1 MRCPGLPLCG
11 LLWLGLP
18 LLYGRPVKIDKVK
31 ADAKNLTRTLIAR
44 IQELQLLP
52 VNLKVSGLDFLPGE
66 RPPESLEA
74 MDATLQ
80 VFQRVLAGLPL
91 DAVPGAQLANDMEN
105 LRSLLRLLGAHLGCA
120 PPAAPA
126 APALGNLTDLLA
138 EAPYSA
144 AAVALDRLHKSLHG
158 ITKHLDQLRCC

>member
-66 RPPESLEA
+66 RPLESLEA

-126 APALGNLTDLLA
+126 LGNLTDLLA